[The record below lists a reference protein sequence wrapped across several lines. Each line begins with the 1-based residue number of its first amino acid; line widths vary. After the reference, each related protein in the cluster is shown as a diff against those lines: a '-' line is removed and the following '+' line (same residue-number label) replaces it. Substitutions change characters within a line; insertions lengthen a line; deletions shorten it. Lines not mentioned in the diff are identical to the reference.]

1 MIRFYLFLK
10 SYLDPR
16 NPRHAH
22 LEAESLIQLSDTNKD
37 NQLSM
42 NEIIVSADIFLA
54 SKVVDTETNFHDEF

>member
-1 MIRFYLFLK
+1 MTKFFGIQ

-37 NQLSM
+37 RQLSM
-42 NEIIVSADIFLA
+42 NEILAAADIFLA
-54 SKVVDTETNFHDEF
+54 SKVIDTETNFHDEF